1 MNRIFTPL
9 ASIAVLLMLA
19 TLALGLF
26 LRTGDIRDPYDQ
38 RAQSLAT
45 WHRQA
50 GVAAGV
56 FVVLV
61 NSIVVTYFIGAG
73 RWCREVVETYSLNVE
88 FVRRSNRLKR
98 STFPHALASI
108 LAIVGL
114 VALGG
119 AADPAARVRLPPLGE
134 LSWTNIHFAAAGA
147 TICFIAYASFIQSH
161 NIRENHAVINDV
173 MAEVGRI
180 RKERGLE

>member
-38 RAQSLAT
+38 RAQVWGA

-50 GVAAGV
+50 GVAAGL

-61 NSIVVTYFIGAG
+61 NSIVVTYFVGTS
-73 RWCREVVETYSLNVE
+73 RWCREIVETYSLDLE
-88 FVRRSNRLKR
+88 FIRRSNRLKR
-98 STFPHALASI
+98 GTFPYALANI

-119 AADPAARVRLPPLGE
+119 AADPAARMHLPPLGG
-134 LSWTNIHFAAAGA
+134 LTWTNIHFAAASLA
-147 TICFIAYASFIQSH
+147 VCFIAYASFIQSH
-161 NIRENHAVINDV
+161 NIRQNQAVICDV

>member
-19 TLALGLF
+19 TLAMGLF
-26 LRTGDIRDPYDQ
+26 LRSGDIRDPYDQ
-38 RAQSLAT
+38 RAQTLAT
-45 WHRQA
+45 WHRQT
-50 GVAAGV
+50 GVAAGL

-61 NSIVVTYFIGAG
+61 NSIVVTYFVGTS
-73 RWCREVVETYSLNVE
+73 RWCREVVETYSLDVE
-88 FVRRSNRLKR
+88 LIRRSNRLKR
-98 STFPHALASI
+98 STFPYALASI

-119 AADPAARVRLPPLGE
+119 AADPAARVRLPPLGD
-134 LSWTNIHFAAAGA
+134 LTWTNIHFAAACLA
-147 TICFIAYASFIQSH
+147 LCFIAYASFIQSH
-161 NIRENHAVINDV
+161 NIRENHTIINDV

-180 RKERGLE
+180 RKERGLD